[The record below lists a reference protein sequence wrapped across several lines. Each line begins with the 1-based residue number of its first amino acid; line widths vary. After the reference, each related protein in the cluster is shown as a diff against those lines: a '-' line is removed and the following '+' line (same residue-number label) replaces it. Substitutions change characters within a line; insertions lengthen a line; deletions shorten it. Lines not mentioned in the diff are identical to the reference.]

1 MNFIEGQDFRFE
13 SKQENA
19 RVAMIHIFCMT
30 IFCVRGDK
38 RGSNTSFSVIT
49 WAYDDRNLPDAFP
62 SMSVEKK

>member
-1 MNFIEGQDFRFE
+1 MNFIEGQDFGFE

-49 WAYDDRNLPDAFP
+49 
-62 SMSVEKK
+62 